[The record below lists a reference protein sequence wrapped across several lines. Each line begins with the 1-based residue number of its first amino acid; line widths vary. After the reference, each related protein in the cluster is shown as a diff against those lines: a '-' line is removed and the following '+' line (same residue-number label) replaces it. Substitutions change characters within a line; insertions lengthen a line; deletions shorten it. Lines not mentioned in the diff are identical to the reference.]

1 MNFELLQD
9 PSFGVLPYAILGL
22 LTMVEGPLAT
32 LMGGAVA
39 TSGYLLPIP
48 AFFSIVLGNL
58 TADMGWYFLG
68 RASKME
74 WLAHFSSKIG
84 LGTERFNQLKQMVNL
99 HAARLLFLAKLT
111 VGLPIPTIVA
121 TGLSRVPIRR
131 WIAPLVAGELV
142 KSAVLV
148 SVGYIFALSIQQA
161 TLGVQITLWVITII
175 VVIGAVIW
183 YKRHHHSI
191 HS

>member
-32 LMGGAVA
+32 LMGGAAA

-58 TADMGWYFLG
+58 TADMGWFLLG
-68 RASKME
+68 RSSKME
-74 WLAHFSSKIG
+74 WLAHFGSKIG
-84 LGTERFNQLKQMVNL
+84 ANSSYFDRLKLLVQT

-121 TGLSRVPIRR
+121 TGLSHVPVHK
-131 WIAPLVAGELV
+131 WIAALVLGELI
-142 KSAVLV
+142 KTAILV
-148 SVGYIFALSIQQA
+148 SVGYIFALSIQQD

-175 VVIGAVIW
+175 VVIAIFIW
-183 YKRHHHSI
+183 YKRQHPSI
-191 HS
+191 NG